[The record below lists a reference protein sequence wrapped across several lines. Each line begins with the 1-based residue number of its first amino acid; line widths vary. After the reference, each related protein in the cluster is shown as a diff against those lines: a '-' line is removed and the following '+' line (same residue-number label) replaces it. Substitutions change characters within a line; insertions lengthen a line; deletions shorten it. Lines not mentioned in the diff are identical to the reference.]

1 MCGQVE
7 FELGYGVSKR
17 IRENLFQAKL
27 IQVIQEGPPLLQCFT
42 NSNVC
47 TPILSHLGSW
57 KKLDDLL

>member
-7 FELGYGVSKR
+7 YELGYGVSKR

-42 NSNVC
+42 NSNVHLFSV
-47 TPILSHLGSW
+47 ILVPG
-57 KKLDDLL
+57 KIG